1 MYTLKSMKLLIE
13 LLSNG
18 NEDVQEQASYTI
30 GYAVFGEDNMKDFR
44 RLGGVDSLLECF
56 ASPSK
61 GVQQACSFAMSQ
73 AAFDF
78 EVRREMRAKDG
89 IRPLAKLLQSD
100 DAKVVEQAMMA
111 VANLALDVPT
121 KQAIAVL
128 GGMGFCAGL
137 LSSSDVPVQA
147 NACLAVGRL
156 VCGHNSRHTNLSFSL
171 SRTPVRYDFNSAS
184 EFNDKDGASLLT
196 EILSSYVATADKWE
210 AALKGMQDKGD
221 SSRPDGIDEP
231 DANLGQA
238 LLACGRLVLLQL
250 PAVVCLFPR
259 CFFVTSSAGNA

>member
-1 MYTLKSMKLLIE
+1 MRLTL
-13 LLSNG
+13 G
-18 NEDVQEQASYTI
+18 C
-30 GYAVFGEDNMKDFR
+30 R

-61 GVQQACSFAMSQ
+61 GVQQASSFAMSQ

-156 VCGHNSRHTNLSFSL
+156 V
-171 SRTPVRYDFNSAS
+171 YDFNSAS

-196 EILSSYVATADKWE
+196 EILSSYVATAEKWE
-210 AALKGMQDKGD
+210 AALAASEAKDDK
-221 SSRPDGIDEP
+221 SRPEGVDEP
-231 DANLGQA
+231 DANLGQC
-238 LLACGRLVLLQL
+238 LMDSPCSVSEHGTPL
-250 PAVVCLFPR
+250 PPPLPPHTDFCVNTR
-259 CFFVTSSAGNA
+259 

>member
-1 MYTLKSMKLLIE
+1 
-13 LLSNG
+13 
-18 NEDVQEQASYTI
+18 
-30 GYAVFGEDNMKDFR
+30 
-44 RLGGVDSLLECF
+44 
-56 ASPSK
+56 
-61 GVQQACSFAMSQ
+61 MSQ

-137 LSSSDVPVQA
+137 LSSSDIPVQA

-156 VCGHNSRHTNLSFSL
+156 V
-171 SRTPVRYDFNSAS
+171 YDFNSAS

-196 EILSSYVATADKWE
+196 EILSSYVATAEKWE
-210 AALKGMQDKGD
+210 AALAASEEKGD
-221 SSRPDGIDEP
+221 KSRPEGVDEP
-231 DANLGQA
+231 DANLGQ
-238 LLACGRLVLLQL
+238 
-250 PAVVCLFPR
+250 CLMDSLCSVSEHGTPR
-259 CFFVTSSAGNA
+259 CTPHPPLCERALSCRVFLQEPSGTNCACATASSPSSSRLLISAWAAAASPSALQPPSQTSRSTCSRAPSYLTWAQCPCS

>member
-1 MYTLKSMKLLIE
+1 MMGI
-13 LLSNG
+13 
-18 NEDVQEQASYTI
+18 
-30 GYAVFGEDNMKDFR
+30 R

-56 ASPSK
+56 ASPAK
-61 GVQQACSFAMSQ
+61 GVQQASSFAMSQ

-147 NACLAVGRL
+147 NACLAGSYTTTQRIKTADVAWQLAASSMILTLL
-156 VCGHNSRHTNLSFSL
+156 VSSTTKTAPPSSPKFCRHTLQPLISGSL
-171 SRTPVRYDFNSAS
+171 HSPLAKRRATTAIPKAWMNPMPISANVS
-184 EFNDKDGASLLT
+184 WTRSAASANT
-196 EILSSYVATADKWE
+196 VTA
-210 AALKGMQDKGD
+210 
-221 SSRPDGIDEP
+221 PP
-231 DANLGQA
+231 
-238 LLACGRLVLLQL
+238 
-250 PAVVCLFPR
+250 PP
-259 CFFVTSSAGNA
+259 

>member
-1 MYTLKSMKLLIE
+1 
-13 LLSNG
+13 
-18 NEDVQEQASYTI
+18 
-30 GYAVFGEDNMKDFR
+30 
-44 RLGGVDSLLECF
+44 
-56 ASPSK
+56 
-61 GVQQACSFAMSQ
+61 MSQ

-147 NACLAVGRL
+147 NACLAGARPTTSCECNVSKD
-156 VCGHNSRHTNLSFSL
+156 VTSL
-171 SRTPVRYDFNSAS
+171 
-184 EFNDKDGASLLT
+184 G
-196 EILSSYVATADKWE
+196 
-210 AALKGMQDKGD
+210 
-221 SSRPDGIDEP
+221 SRPP
-231 DANLGQA
+231 CL
-238 LLACGRLVLLQL
+238 RL
-250 PAVVCLFPR
+250 
-259 CFFVTSSAGNA
+259 

>member
-1 MYTLKSMKLLIE
+1 MMRI
-13 LLSNG
+13 
-18 NEDVQEQASYTI
+18 
-30 GYAVFGEDNMKDFR
+30 R

-56 ASPSK
+56 ASPAK
-61 GVQQACSFAMSQ
+61 GVQQASSFAMSQ

-147 NACLAVGRL
+147 NACLAGARPTTSCECNVSKD
-156 VCGHNSRHTNLSFSL
+156 VTSL
-171 SRTPVRYDFNSAS
+171 
-184 EFNDKDGASLLT
+184 G
-196 EILSSYVATADKWE
+196 
-210 AALKGMQDKGD
+210 
-221 SSRPDGIDEP
+221 SRPP
-231 DANLGQA
+231 CL
-238 LLACGRLVLLQL
+238 RL
-250 PAVVCLFPR
+250 
-259 CFFVTSSAGNA
+259 